1 MSGTDLERLNIILA
15 ARDRE
20 FSKALDRN
28 IRRIERFE
36 KRSHRKMSKASKHFD
51 VMAVA
56 AKRLLPAL
64 AALASI
70 DATRRIVSDL
80 DDIGKTADKIG
91 LTTDALQE
99 LRSVAES
106 AGVAQSS
113 LDSSMERFSKRIGEA
128 TLGTGAAH
136 KALKEMGLEAE
147 ALAEMG
153 LDKALSVVAD
163 SIAGIPDPMERTARA
178 AALFGREGVAMVNL
192 LREGSAGMAKMRSE
206 ARELGIVIDEKLIR
220 EAEGAQ
226 TQLDLMGRVI
236 KANLST
242 AMIELAPLLVAG
254 AEGAAKMA
262 QAIAGLA
269 NIVSEF
275 LDPTSDLEIAT
286 SNIVLA
292 MNDEILASL
301 ALQRQL
307 VNDVNM
313 SVDAAKQKLAE
324 AKARHQNAKAAIAEA
339 RALALGSDEYGALL
353 DKINAAQ
360 GAIDATGFGAID
372 ASVPGKAD
380 AFENAQQVMA
390 DLRVQQQDML
400 RQNRELADQELRSA
414 ENIQVLTDALANQ
427 VNGYVSL
434 GGALVKTV
442 ELSERTS
449 RSSSKVKD
457 VFEAILPEGERYA
470 DLLARIQE
478 LYDSG
483 AISADQYQVLVT
495 KLEDKFK
502 DVRAAAKSIDD
513 TFAQTASGI
522 IRGSGKASDAVGR
535 LLDRMADTLIQN
547 SLSGLFGSLGVGQML
562 GGIFKNGFADGGY
575 TGPGGKHQPA
585 GVVHKGEYVM
595 DAAATRRIGVG
606 NLEAIRAGRSFGQP
620 TAVSAGVGRLFVSL
634 EDGLQAKLSGD
645 AAGVSIEYTNAA
657 IAQNNKL
664 VSQNQRRR

>member
-70 DATRRIVSDL
+70 DAVRRVVSDL

-128 TLGTGAAH
+128 ALGTGAAN
-136 KALKEMGLEAE
+136 KALKEMGLEANE
-147 ALAEMG
+147 LAKMG

-163 SIAGIPDPMERTARA
+163 SIADIPDPMERTARA

-192 LREGSAGMAKMRSE
+192 LREGSAGMAKMRTE

-236 KANLST
+236 KANLSS
-242 AMIELAPLLVAG
+242 ALIELAPLLVAG
-254 AEGAAKMA
+254 AEGAANLA
-262 QAIAGLA
+262 RAIAGLA

-286 SNIVLA
+286 SNIVRA
-292 MNDEILASL
+292 MNDEILASQ

-324 AKARHQNAKAAIAEA
+324 ARSRHENAKAAIAEA
-339 RALALGSDEYGALL
+339 RALALGSDEYGALM
-353 DKINAAQ
+353 DKINSAQ

-372 ASVPGKAD
+372 AAVPGKAD

-390 DLRVQQQDML
+390 DLRVQQQEML
-400 RQNRELADQELRSA
+400 RQNKELADQELRSS
-414 ENIQVLTDALANQ
+414 ENIQVLTDALTSQ
-427 VNGYVSL
+427 TGGYIKL

-442 ELSERTS
+442 ELSDRAS

-483 AISADQYQVLVT
+483 VISGDQYQVLVS

-502 DVRAAAKSIDD
+502 DVRSAAKSIDD

-522 IRGSGKASDAVGR
+522 IRRSGKADDAVGR
-535 LLDRMADTLIQN
+535 LLDRMADTLIQS
-547 SLSGLFGSLGVGQML
+547 SLSGLFGNLGVGQML

-575 TGPGGKHQPA
+575 TGSGGKYQPA

-606 NLEAIRAGRSFGQP
+606 NLEAMRQGKVVSQGGHSGIATLVIAAPEGMNVEMQGQMKGIAVQIVQAG
-620 TAVSAGVGRLFVSL
+620 
-634 EDGLQAKLSGD
+634 
-645 AAGVSIEYTNAA
+645 
-657 IAQNNKL
+657 IAQNNKMI
-664 VSQNQRRR
+664 SQKQKRG